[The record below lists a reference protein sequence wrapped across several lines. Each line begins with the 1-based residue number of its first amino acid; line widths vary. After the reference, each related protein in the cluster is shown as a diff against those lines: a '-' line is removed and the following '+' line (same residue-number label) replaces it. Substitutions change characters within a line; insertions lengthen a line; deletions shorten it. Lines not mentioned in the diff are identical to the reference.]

1 MHDYSVTLTCSD
13 LNESFPQQYNFER
26 IIFTLLTS
34 WTKYPKGETALPSC
48 YWGTPLLQTFSW
60 KYQIKLS
67 PTLSYQKEGK
77 KRVFNTKRQYSF
89 ATVYS
94 AVRIFLSEKSKGSI
108 NLSRF
113 LMVFY
118 NHFVQNLWAVKY
130 LSLHR
135 STRKIQLN
143 ALCENPTD
151 IAVKKTAGAQL
162 YLYDTLDILKSWRIL
177 SVHFLLLQL
186 Q

>member
-1 MHDYSVTLTCSD
+1 
-13 LNESFPQQYNFER
+13 
-26 IIFTLLTS
+26 
-34 WTKYPKGETALPSC
+34 
-48 YWGTPLLQTFSW
+48 
-60 KYQIKLS
+60 
-67 PTLSYQKEGK
+67 
-77 KRVFNTKRQYSF
+77 
-89 ATVYS
+89 
-94 AVRIFLSEKSKGSI
+94 
-108 NLSRF
+108 
-113 LMVFY
+113 MVFY